1 MADTGRLRAEKGRRR
16 FRDLFKRSSQTTTPS
31 TTSTPQAP
39 TQPSS
44 TQLLSTALPSSPSL
58 DSNQPQV
65 PAPSSPPVLEAPT
78 VPLSGQQSTTS
89 LNLWQEVFGKVNKET
104 QEWIQKQ
111 GLKSLASVVAKPED
125 QIKQLTDLIKEK
137 EKIFEEKDSPLKIK
151 IGNQEIIFRAYIADV
166 IGFLT
171 MAGDVAINFAPPQV
185 SVPWAAAKAVL
196 KIPFKQIE
204 QMAAL
209 AGTIQLFTR
218 IVCRGQVYEI
228 LYNNAIS
235 TKEGTVSNLRNALV
249 DLYVSAIQLLAQSG
263 TLFESGIVRQTL
275 NTILRPEQAA
285 GLISDLLEKERML
298 SYEVQSYEA
307 LRNEEATKQID
318 EGLRNV
324 LAKLDVISS
333 PLTRIDGGVAKLL
346 ENVNDY
352 QLEKIMDFIS
362 SEQFGRGHATI
373 KDTRIKNTGDWLIN
387 HESFQD
393 WQCIASSSTLLCLQG
408 TVGTGKTYLTS
419 RVIDHVKQTLEAS
432 PHDEGFAFFY
442 CTRSGPSMQDPLTV
456 LRSFVRQLSYK
467 ANNYSCIQSKVIQ
480 RCSIA
485 KREGRGLSYTDC
497 KDLILESMNLY
508 SKTTIILDA
517 LDESDITS
525 YNLAE
530 IMIDLMDKAIKP
542 VKIFISSRP
551 NREFLEAFE
560 AKATIMVNSNNQQG
574 DIEKYLAEILP
585 RFRWVY
591 LQTKSLQKCVSDDAI
606 RTWAKTIPRDLM
618 AAYDR
623 LWDDLENQH
632 NESDMAL
639 AVRAIKWV
647 LCSFIPLTSRI
658 LLEAIRYAHKGDRF
672 VRIELRTEQEIL
684 SLCQDLLT
692 VDVARGVWML
702 PHASVAEYFESKGM
716 VLGECDAFV
725 SKILLEFLMT
735 PKLES
740 PSDMDKDSD
749 QETADTDKDFNQES
763 VNTNMDTDQESI
775 DTDVDSDLESVHMRV
790 DYDSEVFNP
799 QGLDELKS
807 IDTAR
812 VPERFKRYVKRA
824 WFKHIRRYDKPYGL
838 VEYKSIDTAGV
849 PEMFES
855 YVIRNWFKHVQ
866 RYDKWLDS
874 LEGTCPETEL
884 TALLKRFLGSPGD
897 SSGYYRRWMK
907 SLVFGKLEPTN
918 MALLVM
924 CRYGFY
930 YTLRD
935 WWEKGKIDQ
944 SLALTEGKG
953 SLEYGYDGYLSF
965 NLLDLA
971 AMGGCMPICRY
982 LVSVIGVIGH
992 QGRYCRA
999 ASKAI
1004 SRGNKTAAK
1013 LLVEAADVDFNT
1025 LYSDTDW
1032 TLAQFTAMH
1041 GASGMLQW
1049 AMDQGWVD
1057 VNRQGG
1063 VNFGNALIAAAKE
1076 GTPQSVEMLL
1086 RAGAD
1091 ANAIAECGKYGSA
1104 LIAAA
1109 AAFSFVRM
1117 DHCEKKI
1124 VALLDSGA
1132 DVNQIPSVGNY
1143 GSALESCI
1151 WRAFYVAQSIYRPRY
1166 MVQFI
1171 DENRNARI
1179 VELLLKAGADP
1190 AIACNVGEHGSAL
1203 AAAAFFGLKDFLVMM
1218 VNAAGRERAIECLQQ
1233 SRHPS
1238 RVRFHTR
1245 HRSYR
1250 HNRRKAEAW
1259 RRDVAEIATYLA
1271 VEVGVDKE
1279 TLRGIGVYGVTF
1291 DEDHFGGYYIR
1302 SN

>member
-1 MADTGRLRAEKGRRR
+1 
-16 FRDLFKRSSQTTTPS
+16 
-31 TTSTPQAP
+31 
-39 TQPSS
+39 
-44 TQLLSTALPSSPSL
+44 
-58 DSNQPQV
+58 
-65 PAPSSPPVLEAPT
+65 
-78 VPLSGQQSTTS
+78 
-89 LNLWQEVFGKVNKET
+89 
-104 QEWIQKQ
+104 
-111 GLKSLASVVAKPED
+111 
-125 QIKQLTDLIKEK
+125 
-137 EKIFEEKDSPLKIK
+137 
-151 IGNQEIIFRAYIADV
+151 
-166 IGFLT
+166 
-171 MAGDVAINFAPPQV
+171 
-185 SVPWAAAKAVL
+185 
-196 KIPFKQIE
+196 
-204 QMAAL
+204 MAAL

-218 IVCRGQVYEI
+218 IIRRGQVYEL
-228 LYNNAIS
+228 LYNKAIL
-235 TKEGTVSNLRNALV
+235 TKEGALRNLHDALI
-249 DLYVSAIQLLAQSG
+249 DLYVAATELLARSD
-263 TLFESGIVRQTL
+263 TLIESGIVRQTL
-275 NTILRPEQAA
+275 NTILRPEQAS
-285 GLISDLLEKERML
+285 GLISDLLKKEQIL
-298 SYEVQSYEA
+298 LYEVQSCEA
-307 LRNEEATKQID
+307 LRNEKATKQID
-318 EGLRNV
+318 EKLNTL
-324 LAKLDVISS
+324 LAKLDKIPS
-333 PLTRIDGGVAKLL
+333 PLTRIDEGVAKLL
-346 ENVNDY
+346 EKVKSDE
-352 QLEKIMDFIS
+352 LEKLMDFIS
-362 SEQFGRGHATI
+362 SEQFGKGHSTI

-387 HESFQD
+387 HESFRD
-393 WQCIASSSTLLCLQG
+393 WQGIASSSTLLCLKG

-442 CTRSGPSMQDPLTV
+442 CTRSGPSMQDPLVV
-456 LRSFVRQLSYK
+456 LHSFVRQLSYK
-467 ANNYSCIQSKVIQ
+467 SNNYSYIQSNVIQ
-480 RCSIA
+480 RCEIA
-485 KREGRGLSYTDC
+485 KREGRNLSYTDC
-497 KDLILESMNLY
+497 KELILESMNLY

-530 IMIDLMDKAIKP
+530 IIIDLMDKALKP

-551 NREFLEAFE
+551 DREFLEAFE
-560 AKATIMVNSNNQQG
+560 AKATITVNSSNQQG
-574 DIEKYLAEILP
+574 DIEKYLAEVLYSTKFFKKRKTGIQQVIKETFSSQNDGM
-585 RFRWVY
+585 FRWVY
-591 LQTKSLQKCVSDDAI
+591 LQTKSLQKCISDDAV

-647 LCSFIPLTSRI
+647 LCSFTPLTSTI

-672 VRIELRTEQEIL
+672 VRIELRAEQEIL

-716 VLGECDAFV
+716 ILGECDAFV
-725 SKILLEFLMT
+725 SKILLGFLMT

-740 PSDMDKDSD
+740 PY
-749 QETADTDKDFNQES
+749 DTDGEPY
-763 VNTNMDTDQESI
+763 DTDGEPY
-775 DTDVDSDLESVHMRV
+775 DTDGEPYDTDGEPYDTDGDSDLESVVSDADVGFKVTRWHWPTKFKSV
-790 DYDSEVFNP
+790 DMDAEF
-799 QGLDELKS
+799 GLNVIITHGYSQFKS
-807 IDTAR
+807 VDTA
-812 VPERFKRYVKRA
+812 
-824 WFKHIRRYDKPYGL
+824 
-838 VEYKSIDTAGV
+838 SV

-855 YVIRNWFKHVQ
+855 YVIRTWFKHVQ
-866 RYDKWLDS
+866 RYDKWLGS
-874 LEGTCPETEL
+874 LEDTSPETEL
-884 TALLKRFLGSPGD
+884 TALLKCFLGSPGD
-897 SSGYYRRWMK
+897 SSGYYRRWVFH
-907 SLVFGKLEPTN
+907 LVFGKLEPTN
-918 MALLVM
+918 MAILVM

-935 WWEKGKIDQ
+935 WWEKDQIDQ
-944 SLALTEGKG
+944 NLALTEGKG
-953 SLEYGYDGYLSF
+953 SLEYEDDGYLSF

-1013 LLVEAADVDFNT
+1013 LLVEAANVDFNT
-1025 LYSDTDW
+1025 MYKDTDW
-1032 TLAQFTAMH
+1032 TLTQFTAMH

-1109 AAFSFVRM
+1109 AASPM

-1124 VALLDSGA
+1124 VTLLDSGA
-1132 DVNQIPSVGNY
+1132 DVNQVPSVGNY

-1151 WRAFYVAQSIYRPRY
+1151 WRVFYMAQLIYRPQY

-1171 DENRNARI
+1171 DENHNARI

-1190 AIACNVGEHGSAL
+1190 AMTCNVGEHGSAL
-1203 AAAAFFGLKDFLVMM
+1203 AAAAFFGLKDFLAMM
-1218 VNAAGRERAIECLQQ
+1218 VNAAGRERAIECLRQ

-1238 RVRFHTR
+1238 KVRFTR
-1245 HRSYR
+1245 QRSNR
-1250 HNRRKAEAW
+1250 HKRRRAEAW

-1291 DEDHFGGYYIR
+1291 EEDHFGGYSIR

>member
-1 MADTGRLRAEKGRRR
+1 
-16 FRDLFKRSSQTTTPS
+16 
-31 TTSTPQAP
+31 
-39 TQPSS
+39 
-44 TQLLSTALPSSPSL
+44 
-58 DSNQPQV
+58 
-65 PAPSSPPVLEAPT
+65 
-78 VPLSGQQSTTS
+78 
-89 LNLWQEVFGKVNKET
+89 
-104 QEWIQKQ
+104 
-111 GLKSLASVVAKPED
+111 
-125 QIKQLTDLIKEK
+125 
-137 EKIFEEKDSPLKIK
+137 
-151 IGNQEIIFRAYIADV
+151 
-166 IGFLT
+166 

-196 KIPFKQIE
+196 KIPFKQME

-209 AGTIQLFTR
+209 AGTIQLFTP
-218 IVCRGQVYEI
+218 
-228 LYNNAIS
+228 
-235 TKEGTVSNLRNALV
+235 
-249 DLYVSAIQLLAQSG
+249 IQLLAQSG

-574 DIEKYLAEILP
+574 DIEKYLAEVLYSTNFFKKRKSRIQKVIKETFSSQNGGM
-585 RFRWVY
+585 FRWVY

-740 PSDMDKDSD
+740 PSDMDMDSD

-763 VNTNMDTDQESI
+763 
-775 DTDVDSDLESVHMRV
+775 
-790 DYDSEVFNP
+790 
-799 QGLDELKS
+799 
-807 IDTAR
+807 
-812 VPERFKRYVKRA
+812 
-824 WFKHIRRYDKPYGL
+824 PYGL